1 MDWAISSQAS
11 QGWEEGST
19 TRKIKLEQPKFPRAL
34 DAISDDV
41 VWAAMKVAEVRIKSL
56 TITKPMIFDVSPT
69 DTPMLT
75 MAKRKK
81 ADARYHQ
88 WQEDKLEAA
97 TSNKA
102 EEGADATYGTAAQ
115 TTTLGNYC
123 QISTKTVDISR
134 TLDIVKKY
142 GRKSEVAFQ
151 LMKRGKALKRDMEFT
166 ICRNQESTNAT
177 ARATAGWETM
187 IDSTSGNLV
196 RANSAQTADY
206 SVRGFSSASWTA
218 PEDGSTVTF
227 IEADLVSALGLAWED
242 GGDPSIIMMSK
253 KNKNLFNSF
262 AGVATKYNEVKGTN
276 QAVVTGASDMYVSS
290 YGNHMVKLNR
300 YMRDTAVFCIDPGYI
315 SVAYL
320 DGIKKE
326 KMAKTGDS
334 ERYLMTVEYALVVD
348 NRDAHATVGGV
359 GV

>member
-1 MDWAISSQAS
+1 MATA
-11 QGWEEGST
+11 T
-19 TRKIKLEQPKFPRAL
+19 TTTVSNTSGLAEDFE
-34 DAISDDV
+34 DV
-41 VWAAMKVAEVRIKSL
+41 IYM
-56 TITKPMIFDVSPT
+56 VSPT

-81 ADARYHQ
+81 ASARYHQ
-88 WQEDKLEAA
+88 WQEDSLAA
-97 TSNKA
+97 ASSNKA
-102 EEGADATYGTAAQ
+102 EEGADASYGTAAQ

-134 TLDIVKKY
+134 TLDIVNKY
-142 GRKSEVAFQ
+142 GRKSEVAYQ
-151 LMKRGKALKRDMEFT
+151 LMKQGKALKRDMEFT
-166 ICRNQESTNAT
+166 ICRNQATVSTT

-187 IDSTSGNLV
+187 ISSNLV
-196 RANSAQTADY
+196 RANSAQTTDY

-218 PEDGSTVTF
+218 PEDGSLATF
-227 IEADLVSALGLAWED
+227 TEAGLTSALGLAWDD
-242 GGDPSIIMMSK
+242 GGDPSVIMMSK

-262 AGVATKYNEVKGTN
+262 EGIATKYNEVKGKD
-276 QAVVTGASDMYVSS
+276 QATISGAADVYVSS
-290 YGNHMVKLNR
+290 YGNHTVKLNR
-300 YMRDTAVFCIDPGYI
+300 YMRDEAVFCIDPEYI

-334 ERYLMTVEYALVVD
+334 ERYLLTVEYALVCD
-348 NRDAHATVGGV
+348 NRDAHATIGGT